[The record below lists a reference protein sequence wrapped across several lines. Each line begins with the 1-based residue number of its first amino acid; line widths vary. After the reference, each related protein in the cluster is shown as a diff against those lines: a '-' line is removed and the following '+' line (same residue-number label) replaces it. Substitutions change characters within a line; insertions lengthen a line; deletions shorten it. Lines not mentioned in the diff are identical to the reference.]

1 MSEASGVA
9 GICSREQPLAEA
21 AEQLRRR
28 GYRNLQTF
36 SPIPSEKLISEE
48 FNGESEEGPGREQSP
63 VRAYTLAGGI
73 LGFISGLALTIWTSL
88 DWPLRT
94 GGKQIVSIPPYL
106 IIAFEL
112 TILFGGLFTL
122 AGLLI
127 HARLL
132 RRAPVDG
139 YDARFSVDRF
149 GVFVPCG
156 SGQVEEVKQ
165 LFHAAGVEET
175 SVETA

>member
-1 MSEASGVA
+1 MSGAGGVA
-9 GICSREQPLAEA
+9 GICSREQPLVEA

-36 SPIPSEKLISEE
+36 SPVPSEKLSSEE
-48 FNGESEEGPGREQSP
+48 FSGESLEGPGTEQSP

-94 GGKQIVSIPPYL
+94 GGKPIVSIPPYL

-132 RRAPVDG
+132 RTASVDG

-156 SGQVEEVKQ
+156 DGQVEEVKQ

-175 SVETA
+175 SIETA